1 MNKIVPRVC
10 VIGAGKWGLN
20 HIKTLMEL
28 DALSGIVD
36 KNENIN
42 KIKAKFNCEVFSD
55 LECVP
60 LIILMDL

>member
-1 MNKIVPRVC
+1 MKLIPRIC

-36 KNENIN
+36 KNEKLLIN
-42 KIKAKFNCEVFSD
+42 
-55 LECVP
+55 
-60 LIILMDL
+60 